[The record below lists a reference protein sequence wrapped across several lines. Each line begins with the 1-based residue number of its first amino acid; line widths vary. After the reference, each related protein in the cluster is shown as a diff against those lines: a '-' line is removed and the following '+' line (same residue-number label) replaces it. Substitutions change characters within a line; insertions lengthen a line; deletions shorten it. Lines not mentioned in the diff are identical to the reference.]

1 MVNLRYTIQALPPE
15 SHLRL
20 LHQSDTCVSPPHM
33 YGSSSCESPKY
44 TSPAES
50 AVFMLS
56 TPPSSIGVTRYT
68 VMFCQ
73 PSRAARAAEGANAS
87 TSSRAWASSAMAGA
101 DEVSPREHRI
111 DSPRSCCCL
120 AQHACSKNP
129 DPPQKTYMIIGIAY
143 VYISRGHCQPQP
155 RQPAIIAAL
164 LHSVPASSSASSG
177 IATCLAPRAA
187 LEHQRRQPSS
197 LLVVAAARAF
207 APPQRRW
214 QQGGARDTLQNGPAP
229 DPRRKSVSQCEWKT
243 SATKQM

>member
-101 DEVSPREHRI
+101 DEVSPLL
-111 DSPRSCCCL
+111 SG
-120 AQHACSKNP
+120 AACSKNP

-143 VYISRGHCQPQP
+143 VYISRGHLL
-155 RQPAIIAAL
+155 PAPAPPASNHRGIIAQRACQQQCQQRHRHL
-164 LHSVPASSSASSG
+164 LST
-177 IATCLAPRAA
+177 TCC
-187 LEHQRRQPSS
+187 
-197 LLVVAAARAF
+197 
-207 APPQRRW
+207 
-214 QQGGARDTLQNGPAP
+214 T
-229 DPRRKSVSQCEWKT
+229 
-243 SATKQM
+243 